1 MNIQEEVR
9 QLVQAAIADKKDT
22 GGIKRVVW
30 VAAGGSNGGF
40 YPAHFFMEHESHR
53 VPSQT
58 YTSNEFV
65 MNSPAYIDQNTLVV
79 LCSMRGTPETCRA
92 AQVAKDA
99 GAVTIALYVNES
111 NLTEIADHLI
121 KYESIAIDESHTER
135 VNSSVGLSI
144 AMNLVNETEG
154 YKNYTKAMEAF
165 NHVDRLY
172 REAVEKVT
180 PDAKKWAKQNTD
192 SKTIY
197 VLGSGPAYG
206 SAYIFSICN
215 IEEMLQ
221 LNSPTINSCEFFHG
235 PFEVV
240 DQDTSVFQLISTGR
254 NRAADE
260 RAVKF
265 LKQYG
270 GDKVYLL
277 DGKDLGLDQLD
288 DDIAEYFNHVLF
300 SPILNNVY
308 MRELSYVVGQDYND
322 RRYMWKVEY

>member
-1 MNIQEEVR
+1 MRVQEEVKH
-9 QLVQAAIADKKDT
+9 LVQAAMADKQNV

-40 YPAHFFMEHESHR
+40 YPAQFFMEHESHD
-53 VPSQT
+53 VASQS

-65 MNSPAYIDQNTLVV
+65 LDPPAYIDQNTLVV
-79 LCSMRGTPETCRA
+79 LCSMRGTPETCKA
-92 AQVAKDA
+92 AQVAKNA
-99 GAVTIALYVNES
+99 GAGTIALYVNES
-111 NLTEIADHLI
+111 DLTETADYLI
-121 KYESIAIDESHTER
+121 KYESIALDESRTER
-135 VNSSVGLSI
+135 VNSSIGLAI
-144 AMNLVNETEG
+144 AMNLVNEIEG
-154 YKNYTKAMEAF
+154 YTHYGKAMKAF
-165 NHVDRLY
+165 DQVDGLY
-172 REAVEKVT
+172 RQAVKELT
-180 PDAKKWAKQNTD
+180 PSAKQWAQDNAD
-192 SKTIY
+192 SSTIY
-197 VLGSGPAYG
+197 VMASGPAYG

-240 DQDTSVFQLISTGR
+240 DQTTSVFQLISTGKS
-254 NRAADE
+254 RAADE

-265 LKQYG
+265 LKKYG

-277 DGKDLGLDQLD
+277 DGNDIGLDQLD
-288 DDIAEYFNHVLF
+288 IEVAEYFNHVLF

>member
-1 MNIQEEVR
+1 MSIQEEVK
-9 QLVQAAIADKKDT
+9 QVVQKVIADKKDV

-40 YPAHFFMEHESHR
+40 YPAQFFMEHESHQL
-53 VPSQT
+53 PSQS

-65 MNSPAYIDQNTLVV
+65 LNPPAYIDQNTLVV
-79 LCSMRGTPETCRA
+79 LCSMRGTPETCQA

-111 NLTEIADHLI
+111 DLTEIADHLI
-121 KYESIAIDESHTER
+121 KYESIAIDESRTER
-135 VNSSVGLSI
+135 VNSSIGLSI

-154 YKNYTKAMEAF
+154 YESYTRAIEAF
-165 NHVDRLY
+165 DQVDGLY
-172 REAVEKVT
+172 REAVQKVT
-180 PDAKKWAKQNTD
+180 PDAKKWAKQNAD

-235 PFEVV
+235 PFEVI
-240 DQDTSVFQLISTGR
+240 DRDTSVFQLISTGR
-254 NRAADE
+254 NRAADK

-265 LKQYG
+265 LKKYG
-270 GDKVYLL
+270 GNKIYLL
-277 DGKDLGLDQLD
+277 DGKNLGLNQLD
-288 DDIAEYFNHVLF
+288 DDIAEYFNHILF